1 MSKVNDVRDG
11 KKTVDVDGKQLEIVD
26 RSDDVVR
33 EEALRL
39 LWYNG
44 AWRFG
49 VGGVHGQNF
58 PPLGEDF
65 PPNRYSYTEIVNDF
79 INETDFVK
87 YSDERYVRFLES
99 RVAQLEYE
107 LSLRDN
113 EASNS

>member
-1 MSKVNDVRDG
+1 MAKVVDSWAN
-11 KKTVDVDGKQLEIVD
+11 KKATEDEKQL
-26 RSDDVVR
+26 RSDNVVR

-39 LWYNG
+39 LWHNG

-58 PPLGEDF
+58 PPFGEDF

-79 INETDFVK
+79 TNETDFVK

-99 RVAQLEYE
+99 KVARLEYE
-107 LSLRDN
+107 LSLK
-113 EASNS
+113 NSEVK

>member
-1 MSKVNDVRDG
+1 MAKVVDSWAN
-11 KKTVDVDGKQLEIVD
+11 KKATEDEKQL

-39 LWYNG
+39 LWHNG

-58 PPLGEDF
+58 PPFGEDF

-79 INETDFVK
+79 TNEPDFVK
-87 YSDERYVRFLES
+87 YSDERYVHFLES
-99 RVAQLEYE
+99 QVAQLQYKLHLLESGE
-107 LSLRDN
+107 
-113 EASNS
+113 